1 MPRVELIPSK
11 QSDEAAERQR
21 RREATFG
28 ELAPITPATRNDM
41 LAATALAGN
50 GTYRGGVLPEDLDL
64 TGVRGA
70 AFDKSV
76 TINGNGIVRGF
87 VFNETVLL
95 GAVAKVSFIG
105 CTFQKAITVTAGG
118 QIVATGCLFDGTS
131 AILNAGA
138 AADSGSVGNVKI
150 STVAHTNTTVIFEV

>member
-1 MPRVELIPSK
+1 MPRIELIPNK
-11 QSDEAAERQR
+11 QTDEAAERQR

-41 LAATALAGN
+41 LAATAFAGQ
-50 GTYRGGVLPEDLDL
+50 GTYRGGVLPEDFDL

-70 AFDKSV
+70 AFDRAV
-76 TINGNGIVRGF
+76 TINGTGIVRGF

-95 GAVAKVSFIG
+95 GVDAKVSFIG
-105 CTFQKAITVTAGG
+105 CTFQKAITVTSGG
-118 QIVATGCLFDGTS
+118 QIVATGCLFDGDS

-138 AADSGSVGNVKI
+138 AADAGSVGNVKI
-150 STVAHTNTTVIFEV
+150 SVVAHTNTTVIFEV

>member
-11 QSDEAAERQR
+11 QSAEAAERQR

-28 ELAPITPATRNDM
+28 EMAPIMPAARNDL
-41 LAATALAGN
+41 LAASALAGN
-50 GTYRGGVLPEDLDL
+50 GTYLGGVLPADLDL

-70 AFDKSV
+70 AFDRAV

-95 GAVAKVSFIG
+95 GPAAKVSFIG
-105 CTFQKAITVTAGG
+105 CTFQKAITVTTGG
-118 QIVATGCLFDGTS
+118 QIVATGCLFDGDS

-138 AADSGSVGNVKI
+138 AANAGSVGNVKI
-150 STVAHTNTTVIFEV
+150 SATAHTNTTIIFEV

>member
-1 MPRVELIPSK
+1 MPRIELIPNK
-11 QSDEAAERQR
+11 QTDEAAERQR

-41 LAATALAGN
+41 LAATAFAGQ
-50 GTYRGGVLPEDLDL
+50 GTYRGGVLPEDFDL

-70 AFDKSV
+70 AFDRAV
-76 TINGNGIVRGF
+76 TINGTGIVRGF

-95 GAVAKVSFIG
+95 GVDAKVSFMG

-118 QIVATGCLFDGTS
+118 KIVATGCLFDGTS

-138 AADSGSVGNVKI
+138 AADSGIVGGIKI
-150 STVAHTNTTVIFEV
+150 SAVAHTNTTVIFEV